1 MVRRQLRH
9 PWWDRPPSIGGVDLW
24 WFFLVA
30 AVLTAAAGLWF
41 HLRDDYTDEQTR
53 TGHSDRWYSKLKF
66 SPLPVISMLMVLF
79 MVASFAK
86 AAYVQRD
93 SWSWLN
99 SNARALTGN
108 ECGLANDVLVE
119 ADANAGM
126 LAPAAVEGR
135 PAPNV
140 SDALTGAGSAGFT
153 PNGVANKLSV
163 DATEDTD
170 STSGSSG
177 AVSSAPTNSAPTDAG
192 ADDRN
197 QATDASQGGTE
208 GGQGTRGVN
217 GSTVHLPFG
226 LDPATTPV
234 LGSYGA
240 PSGTGSVTTD
250 WYQMPARSAEK
261 PLLTI
266 AVAGSVDAVDGD
278 GLRTDG
284 QDVTVEFAR
293 TGAGGAVQP
302 IGSMSPLD
310 VGTAPTWRNLRFP
323 LADAPA
329 QATLARIVVR
339 DTSGAPSEWVA
350 FTPPRVPTLRTL
362 NDVVGTTDP
371 VFIDWVSGL
380 VFPCQ
385 QPMKVR
391 NGVMQ
396 VPRWRIMPDAEATQ
410 KNSQTWMSGTAGG
423 PLGITE
429 AMLVPTLLPTY
440 LRNNWGRDWGGLQR
454 FTEVDPAP
462 PAHLD
467 LGTARRS
474 GLWDPG
480 PIRSSGY

>member
-1 MVRRQLRH
+1 M
-9 PWWDRPPSIGGVDLW
+9 
-24 WFFLVA
+24 
-30 AVLTAAAGLWF
+30 
-41 HLRDDYTDEQTR
+41 
-53 TGHSDRWYSKLKF
+53 
-66 SPLPVISMLMVLF
+66 
-79 MVASFAK
+79 
-86 AAYVQRD
+86 
-93 SWSWLN
+93 
-99 SNARALTGN
+99 
-108 ECGLANDVLVE
+108 
-119 ADANAGM
+119 
-126 LAPAAVEGR
+126 
-135 PAPNV
+135 
-140 SDALTGAGSAGFT
+140 
-153 PNGVANKLSV
+153 
-163 DATEDTD
+163 
-170 STSGSSG
+170 
-177 AVSSAPTNSAPTDAG
+177 
-192 ADDRN
+192 
-197 QATDASQGGTE
+197 
-208 GGQGTRGVN
+208 
-217 GSTVHLPFG
+217 HLPIG